1 MPPTRAS
8 PRVTATISA
17 ALSPPEP
24 KHLAP
29 RPSPAPTAATGL
41 FQFQFAPLDRC
52 GDDTSKTRVSL
63 RSTAPA
69 LLLQSPVQRAGRAIG
84 FADAERH
91 AAARNCRRERS
102 LLMLTFYIRRGASAW
117 RRVRQRRRRPHRRPV
132 RPCRATRRVT
142 DVRRTW
148 VALRRVWPHARHGAP
163 FCISTGLV
171 NVRLAARL

>member
-41 FQFQFAPLDRC
+41 FQFQFAQLDRC

-102 LLMLTFYIRRGASAW
+102 LLMLTFYIRRAPPPGVEFASVGDGHIAA
-117 RRVRQRRRRPHRRPV
+117 RFAPVAPHGELQTLGEHGLL
-132 RPCRATRRVT
+132 CGESGHTRATG
-142 DVRRTW
+142 
-148 VALRRVWPHARHGAP
+148 HP
-163 FCISTGLV
+163 FAYPQDL
-171 NVRLAARL
+171 